1 MQNDISIQK
10 IEVNAKLISRL
21 AFYGSYFVVY
31 LLYKISR
38 MFSRPMGFKLGMM
51 NFLAYFFLAFILFIV
66 IHELIHIITF
76 MVLTKGK
83 FSDFKMGISLKFIAV
98 YISPKIDIPAQKYKI
113 ILLMPFLLLF
123 PISLLLYLW
132 IFPGMISS
140 LLLTMAIL
148 GSGFD
153 LIWFFKLRK
162 FDNKYLVMEDEG
174 NLGLLNIKKVDSFQ
188 D

>member
-1 MQNDISIQK
+1 MKNNLAIQK

-21 AFYGSYFVVY
+21 LFYGSYFVVY

-38 MFSRPMGFKLGMM
+38 MFSEPLGFKLGMM
-51 NFLAYFFLAFILFIV
+51 NFLAYFFLAFILFII
-66 IHELIHIITF
+66 IHELIHIVTLMI
-76 MVLTKGK
+76 LTKCK
-83 FSDFKMGISLKFIAV
+83 FSDFKMGFNLKFFIV
-98 YISPKIDIPAQKYKI
+98 YISPKIDIPAQKYKV
-113 ILLMPFLLLF
+113 ILLMPFFILF

-140 LLLTMAIL
+140 LILTMTLL

-162 FDNKYLVMEDEG
+162 YDNNYLVMEDDS
-174 NLGLLNIKKVDSFQ
+174 NPGLLNIKKVDCFQ